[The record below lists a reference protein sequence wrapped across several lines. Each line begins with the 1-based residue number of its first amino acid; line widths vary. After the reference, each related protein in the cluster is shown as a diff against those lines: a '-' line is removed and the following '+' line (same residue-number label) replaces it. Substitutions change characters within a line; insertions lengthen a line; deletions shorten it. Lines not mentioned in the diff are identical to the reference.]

1 MSALRWGL
9 AVIGFMTPML
19 AVACGACVE
28 DTVAATYDH
37 AVVERA
43 ATQGKVLVYA
53 LIDGAGDAKAL
64 ANKAGDA
71 ARRVAGVDRTSV
83 RVSAAPLALSFAID
97 PKAQTVDGAIASMQ
111 QRGHDQGIKL
121 SVVRVVP

>member
-1 MSALRWGL
+1 MNVLRWGFV
-9 AVIGFMTPML
+9 VIGFATPTL

-28 DTVAATYDH
+28 DTIAAIYDH
-37 AVVERA
+37 AVVERS
-43 ATQGKVLVYA
+43 ATKGNVLVYA
-53 LIDGAGDAKAL
+53 SIDGIGDAKSL
-64 ANKAGDA
+64 ANKAGVA

-97 PKAQTVDGAIASMQ
+97 PKTQTVDGAIASLEQ
-111 QRGHDQGIKL
+111 HGHDQDIRL

>member
-1 MSALRWGL
+1 VSTLRWGL
-9 AVIGFMTPML
+9 AVIGFVTPML

-43 ATQGKVLVYA
+43 AAKGNVLVYA
-53 LIDGAGDAKAL
+53 SIDGTGDPRAL
-64 ANKAGDA
+64 ADQARA
-71 ARRVAGVDRTSV
+71 SARRVVGVDRASV

-97 PKAQTVDGAIASMQ
+97 PKAQTVDGAIASVQ
-111 QRGHDQGIKL
+111 LRSHDRGIRL
-121 SVVRVVP
+121 TVVRVAP

>member
-1 MSALRWGL
+1 VNALRSGL
-9 AVIGFMTPML
+9 VVISLATPML
-19 AVACGACVE
+19 ALACGACVE

-53 LIDGAGDAKAL
+53 SIDGIGDAKAL
-64 ANKAGDA
+64 ANKASVA
-71 ARRVAGVDRTSV
+71 ARRVPGVDRTSV
-83 RVSAAPLALSFAID
+83 RVSAAPLALSFAIN
-97 PKAQTVDGAIASMQ
+97 PKTQTVDGAIASVQ
-111 QRGHDQGIKL
+111 QRGQSQGIKL

>member
-1 MSALRWGL
+1 MIALRRGLLALGL
-9 AVIGFMTPML
+9 ASPMI
-19 AVACGACVE
+19 AFACGACVE

-43 ATQGKVLVYA
+43 ATKGNLLVYA
-53 LIDGAGDAKAL
+53 SIDGSGDAKAL
-64 ANKAGDA
+64 ANHA
-71 ARRVAGVDRTSV
+71 RVAAQRIVGVDRSSV

-111 QRGHDQGIKL
+111 QRGHDQDIRL
-121 SVVRVVP
+121 SVVRIVP